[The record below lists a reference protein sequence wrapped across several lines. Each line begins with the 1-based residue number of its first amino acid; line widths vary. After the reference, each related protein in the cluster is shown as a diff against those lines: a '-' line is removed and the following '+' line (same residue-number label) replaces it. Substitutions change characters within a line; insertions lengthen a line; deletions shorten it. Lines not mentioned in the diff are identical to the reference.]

1 MTYGTTVTIDSAGRL
16 VIPKSIRQAAGL
28 VPGMPLSIAF
38 NEGRI
43 EIEPAPIEVNLVER
57 GGFTIAEP
65 VAPVEKLE
73 HETVSKVK
81 DADRTRRKQN

>member
-1 MTYGTTVTIDSAGRL
+1 MIYGTTVTIDSAGRL
-16 VIPKSIRQAAGL
+16 VIPKSIRRAAGL

-38 NEGRI
+38 SEGRI

-81 DADRTRRKQN
+81 DAGRTRRDQS